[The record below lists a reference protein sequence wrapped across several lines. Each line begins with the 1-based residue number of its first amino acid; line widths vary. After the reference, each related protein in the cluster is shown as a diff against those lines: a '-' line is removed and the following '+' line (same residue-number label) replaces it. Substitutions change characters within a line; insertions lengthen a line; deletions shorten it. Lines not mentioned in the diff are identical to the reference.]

1 MADTG
6 QKQKS
11 ASHFFDLLER
21 NLPKQETEDDSESI
35 SVLEFI
41 FWMLGISACIIFIQ
55 YLYHLLF

>member
-41 FWMLGISACIIFIQ
+41 FWMLGV
-55 YLYHLLF
+55 HT

>member
-11 ASHFFDLLER
+11 VSHFFDLLER
-21 NLPKQETEDDSESI
+21 NLPKQESEDEGESI

>member
-6 QKQKS
+6 LKQKS

-21 NLPKQETEDDSESI
+21 NLPKQETEDDSEPI

-41 FWMLGISACIIFIQ
+41 FWMLGISAGIIFLQ
-55 YLYHLLF
+55 YLYHILF